1 MRKSLLYAMLL
12 SVVSI
17 PLAAQVLPPE
27 CDTVDP
33 LPDPYVFILL
43 DTSGSMNNAVECTQ
57 AEYDAGDCSYVC
69 LDSSPTDECF
79 APLRGDQPGGK
90 WVQVRQ
96 ALHEVMAERDGIL
109 YGFATFPN
117 QDALAVFNRHW
128 LYKATVAGPSIPGWG
143 AFPALNAQ
151 EAFGSTWNCTS
162 GTNIGCTAAAPA
174 DLPDVWELTR
184 VKQLAKGGN
193 PLAQSS
199 NFYVRTAASVIY
211 RVQYSTPT
219 GGPLGSPL
227 QNTVTI
233 RRCNDST
240 CASQTLVASKAVTW
254 EPVSEY
260 LSWDNYAGTSSRSE
274 PYAFYLQA
282 DAADAISANSCTGW
296 EPNTDSAADAFT
308 YSSLSYNL
316 KQPTDASDPRGSFF
330 TVGDVIPFDWNASHK
345 EDLLARIAP
354 NLAVDPLAVPD
365 FLTSL
370 QFQAQKLPGEPILRL
385 QDESVRPLIA
395 HGSSPLGNAVRDFRT
410 WYTGW
415 AAVAAA
421 QDPDWTCRLKHLLVI
436 VDDGGGTCP
445 GANPC
450 SEAFYLRRDHGL
462 RTSTLFLGAPFLS
475 CLAQNGDGASFVPDT
490 RQEIEDSLRDFF
502 DVVVTSF

>member
-1 MRKSLLYAMLL
+1 MRTTALAAALL
-12 SVVSI
+12 SALMALPV
-17 PLAAQVLPPE
+17 LAQLPPE
-27 CDTVDP
+27 CETVDP

-43 DTSGSMNNAVECTQ
+43 DTSGSMNHAVECTQ

-69 LDSSPTDECF
+69 LDSSPSDECF

-96 ALHEVMAERDGIL
+96 ALHEVLSERDGLL

-117 QDALAVFNRHW
+117 QDALAVLNRHW

-151 EAFGSTWNCTS
+151 EAFGPTWSCTS

-199 NFYVRTAASVIY
+199 TFYVRTATSVTY

-227 QNTVTI
+227 QNIVTI

-240 CASQTLVASKAVTW
+240 CTSQTLVASKAVTW
-254 EPVSEY
+254 DPVGEY
-260 LSWDNYAGTSSRSE
+260 LSWDNYAGTSSRTE
-274 PYAFYLQA
+274 PYAFYSQT
-282 DAADAISANSCTGW
+282 DAAGTLSSNSCTGW

-308 YSSLSYNL
+308 SGGLSYGL
-316 KQPTDASDPRGSFF
+316 KQPTDASDPRGPYF

-345 EDLLARIAP
+345 EDLLARLAP
-354 NLAVDPLAVPD
+354 NLAVDPLAAPD

-370 QFQAQKLPGEPILRL
+370 RFQAQKLPGEPILRL
-385 QDESVRPLIA
+385 QDEAVRPLIA
-395 HGSSPLGNAVRDFRT
+395 SGSSPLGYAVKDFRA

-421 QDPDWTCRLKHLLVI
+421 QDPDWACRRKHLLVI
-436 VDDGGGTCP
+436 ADDGGSCSGP
-445 GANPC
+445 NPC
-450 SEAFYLRRDHGL
+450 AEASSLRL
-462 RTSTLFLGAPFLS
+462 YQNLTTSSLILGAPSLG
-475 CLAQNGDGASFVPDT
+475 CLAQNGGGASFVPDT
-490 RQEIEDSLRDFF
+490 RQEIEDSLREFF
-502 DVVVTSF
+502 DFVVTSF